1 MPPKSAT
8 PDGAN
13 KVSVLGES
21 SSTSQEFIASK
32 AVFSH
37 KKVMPAKAVPE
48 GKSVQ
53 AIHMNQQR
61 HEAAEKLCDLIPE
74 DSFGR
79 TQGRITSSPAERR
92 ASKIEILV
100 NNSGKN
106 GTKNN
111 TARTTLG
118 K

>member
-1 MPPKSAT
+1 M
-8 PDGAN
+8 
-13 KVSVLGES
+13 
-21 SSTSQEFIASK
+21 
-32 AVFSH
+32 FSL
-37 KKVMPAKAVPE
+37 KRVMPTKAEPE
-48 GKSVQ
+48 GNSVQ

-74 DSFGR
+74 ESFSR

-92 ASKIEILV
+92 ASQIEILV

-118 K
+118 KWSTFLAGECASARCANAR